1 MTAGGLLGGLGPR
14 ERRWLLGFLIL
25 GSAYFAVLLLQM
37 AFVFLAGFS
46 QIILIVFLAWLLAF
60 IMSPVARFL
69 DERLPMSR
77 PLAVV
82 VSYLLALVLLGFV
95 MFVAGGAISGEVSQ
109 ITTEFPQTATQIED
123 TLTGYEE
130 ALGLEPGTLVEL
142 FRTAQVQVGDAGE
155 FHPVRRSHP

>member
-1 MTAGGLLGGLGPR
+1 M
-14 ERRWLLGFLIL
+14 LGFLIL

-69 DERLPMSR
+69 DERLPISR
-77 PLAVV
+77 PMAVV
-82 VSYLLALVLLGFV
+82 PYLLALVLLGFV

-109 ITTEFPQTATQIED
+109 ITTEFPRTATQIED

-142 FRTAQVQVGDAGE
+142 FRTAQVQVGDAPGRSSTR
-155 FHPVRRSHP
+155 PRRSHEPRSPPSARWC